1 MAKTK
6 TKKPKKTAKQKW
18 AIFGKIVMWI
28 VIVIAVIAA
37 IIATMNAISVKST
50 NNFIS
55 TIKAVEY
62 DNQLKPAVDEKDGYY
77 TFTTDDDFKVVQ
89 LSDVHIGAGFMST
102 KKDIMA
108 ANAVEAMVRAE
119 KPDLVVVTGDIGYPV
134 PFQSGTLNNKNAAK
148 IFANLMEK
156 MGVYWC
162 LTYGN
167 HDTEAYSF
175 FNRADI
181 SKIYSNKEK
190 YPHCLFQSG
199 PEDVDGYGNYPIKV
213 KNSAGKITQVFF
225 MIDSHSYTD
234 GDYFGALWKYD
245 CIHKN
250 QIDWYEKNVKAFT
263 EENGGEVPK
272 SMMFFHIPIQEM
284 QTAYYEY
291 RDNGFK
297 DTDRVK
303 YVYGKTGE
311 SGKVVYASDKNEG
324 MFDKIKEL
332 GSTKGVFFGHDHTN
346 NISFMYDGIQL
357 GYSYTVDYLA
367 YMGIYQYGVQRGC
380 AVMEVH
386 PDGTYDRTLE
396 NYYQEKYKPINEKE
410 KVTMKDYHSDL
421 VSRE

>member
-18 AIFGKIVMWI
+18 AIFGKVIMWI
-28 VIVIAVIAA
+28 VIVIAIIVAV
-37 IIATMNAISVKST
+37 IATMNAISVKST

-55 TIKAVEY
+55 TINAVEY

-77 TFTTDDDFKVVQ
+77 TFTTDKDFKVVQ

-225 MIDSHSYTD
+225 MVDSHSYTD

-245 CIHKN
+245 
-250 QIDWYEKNVKAFT
+250 
-263 EENGGEVPK
+263 
-272 SMMFFHIPIQEM
+272 
-284 QTAYYEY
+284 
-291 RDNGFK
+291 
-297 DTDRVK
+297 
-303 YVYGKTGE
+303 
-311 SGKVVYASDKNEG
+311 
-324 MFDKIKEL
+324 
-332 GSTKGVFFGHDHTN
+332 
-346 NISFMYDGIQL
+346 
-357 GYSYTVDYLA
+357 
-367 YMGIYQYGVQRGC
+367 
-380 AVMEVH
+380 
-386 PDGTYDRTLE
+386 
-396 NYYQEKYKPINEKE
+396 
-410 KVTMKDYHSDL
+410 
-421 VSRE
+421 